1 MTIKAQIATIQI
13 GPLSMEGLMSE
24 CGRFG
29 VAVSQYADLF
39 ETSRNTASRDL
50 DRLLGETEAWYFEKW
65 TTPFNQ
71 KPVNVLTMDQLFKVS
86 LVLYNKKPE
95 KKQFDF
101 CLDLAEYLGIDTEA
115 LKQLHVHNK
124 HKGPRA
130 NTKQEEK
137 NIQLAYQARLGGK
150 IEYSTP
156 MGRIDLLTDD
166 SLYEFKHCS
175 KFKEAIGQVLT
186 YKRYVSVKY
195 LYIVLFGCP
204 KDFKYKPLYTE
215 MLSTCE
221 DYGIKLRIMS

>member
-13 GPLSMEGLMSE
+13 GPIVIEGLMDE
-24 CGRFG
+24 IGDYFVG
-29 VAVSQYADLF
+29 ASQIAELF
-39 ETSRNTASRDL
+39 QFDKSQASRDIKT
-50 DRLLGETEAWYFEKW
+50 LLGDEIDFVKL
-65 TTPFNQ
+65 TTPLNS
-71 KPVNVLTMDQLFKVS
+71 KEINAITLDQLFKIS
-86 LVLYNKKPE
+86 LAWYNKKPE
-95 KKQFDF
+95 KSRIDF
-101 CLDLAEYLGIDTEA
+101 CLHLAEYLDIDTEA
-115 LKQLHVHNK
+115 LKQLHTHNK
-124 HKGPRA
+124 HKGHRG
-130 NTKQEEK
+130 NTKQDERE
-137 NIQLAYQARLGGK
+137 IQVAYQARLGGK

-156 MGRIDLLTDD
+156 MGRVDLLTDD

-175 KFKEAIGQVLT
+175 KFKEAVGQVLI

>member
-1 MTIKAQIATIQI
+1 MLRAKVSQVNI
-13 GPLSMEGLMSE
+13 GPIVIEGLMDE
-24 CGRFG
+24 IGDYY
-29 VAVSQYADLF
+29 VAIPQIAELF
-39 ETSRNTASRDL
+39 SIPIKHASRDIKA
-50 DRLLGETEAWYFEKW
+50 LLGKEDVEFIKLKTELHSGE
-65 TTPFNQ
+65 
-71 KPVNVLTMDQLFKVS
+71 VNAITLDQLFKIS
-86 LVLYNKKPE
+86 LAWYNKKPE
-95 KKQFDF
+95 KPQIDF
-101 CLDLAEYLGIDTEA
+101 CLAIAEYLGIDTEA
-115 LKQLHVHNK
+115 LKQLHSHNK
-124 HKGPRA
+124 HKGPRE

-137 NIQLAYQARLGGK
+137 NVQLAYQARLGGK

-156 MGRIDLLTDD
+156 MGRVDLLTDD